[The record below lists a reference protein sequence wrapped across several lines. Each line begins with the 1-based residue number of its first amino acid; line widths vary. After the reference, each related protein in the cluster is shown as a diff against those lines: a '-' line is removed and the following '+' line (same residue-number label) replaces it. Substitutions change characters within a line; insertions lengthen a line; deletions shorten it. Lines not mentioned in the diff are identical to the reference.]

1 MNINYTQKT
10 RYLPGI
16 KMKTNQEKI
25 YRFIAVYNVHLPG
38 HLGHVELH

>member
-25 YRFIAVYNVHLPG
+25 YCFIAVYNVYLPG